1 MTYKS
6 NFLRGITMRFF
17 GWLPDPIYLR
27 LIYLFIIGKPLSL
40 KNPRTF
46 NEKIQ
51 WLKIHDR
58 NPRHTDMVDKLAV
71 KDIVTKIAGSEYVIP
86 TMKVYNSVEEI
97 DLNELPEAFVLKT
110 THGGGS
116 GGVVVCKDKNKLD
129 IQTAKAKLLKSLHS
143 KDSRYREWPYS
154 NVPRKIIAEHYMED
168 ENGELRDYKFFCING
183 EPKFLFM
190 ASGRMKD
197 GALTF
202 DFLDMDYNW
211 LPVRNGHP
219 NSKTPPQKPQ
229 NFDKMIEL
237 ARKLSQGEAFVRV
250 DLYNIRGKIYFGEY
264 TFFHFSGLTPFEPEE
279 WDEKFGDMIE
289 LPNS

>member
-1 MTYKS
+1 M
-6 NFLRGITMRFF
+6 
-17 GWLPDPIYLR
+17 
-27 LIYLFIIGKPLSL
+27 
-40 KNPRTF
+40 
-46 NEKIQ
+46 
-51 WLKIHDR
+51 
-58 NPRHTDMVDKLAV
+58 
-71 KDIVTKIAGSEYVIP
+71 
-86 TMKVYNSVEEI
+86 
-97 DLNELPEAFVLKT
+97 NELPEAFVLKT

-168 ENGELRDYKFFCING
+168 ENGELRDYKFFCMNG

-289 LPNS
+289 

>member
-6 NFLRGITMRFF
+6 NLLRGITMRFF

-86 TMKVYNSVEEI
+86 TLKVYNSVEEI
-97 DLNELPEAFVLKT
+97 DLSELPEAFVLKT

-154 NVPRKIIAEHYMED
+154 NVPRKILVEKYMED
-168 ENGELRDYKFFCING
+168 ENGELRDYKFFCMNG

-190 ASGRMKD
+190 ASGRMKED
-197 GALTF
+197 ALTF
-202 DFLDMDYNW
+202 DFLDMDYKW

-279 WDEKFGDMIE
+279 WDKKFGDMIE

>member
-1 MTYKS
+1 
-6 NFLRGITMRFF
+6 MRFF

-154 NVPRKIIAEHYMED
+154 NVPRKILVEKYMED
-168 ENGELRDYKFFCING
+168 ENGELRDYKFFCMNG

-190 ASGRMKD
+190 ASGRMKED
-197 GALTF
+197 ALTF
-202 DFLDMDYNW
+202 DFLDMDYKW

>member
-168 ENGELRDYKFFCING
+168 ENGELRDYKFFCMNG

>member
-168 ENGELRDYKFFCING
+168 ENGELRDYKFFCMNG

-279 WDEKFGDMIE
+279 WDEK
-289 LPNS
+289 